1 MSFNLIDLVKNQISP
16 ALISQT
22 ASQLG
27 ESESGVSKAISGLL
41 PAVVGGLANNAS
53 NPGVFGAVKEAI
65 SSGLVNN
72 LLGGN
77 GQNNNLVSTIL
88 SLIFGDKTSALTST
102 VANFA
107 GISHD
112 SSNSILNTLTGTT
125 LGSLGKF
132 VGDNNVDQ
140 SQFSNLLA
148 DQKGLV
154 SSLLPAGLS
163 LGALGFGN
171 WFGSS
176 STEHA
181 KVQDV
186 VSPVETNIGTTRG
199 GNTYTPPTPPSSNNN
214 SGGSIWKWLLPLILL
229 LAAGWFLWKQCEKKT
244 DTTNVGTTDSLN
256 AKSDSAKA
264 DVDSTTNVNATMTR
278 ESLVVTLPS
287 GKTINA
293 YKGGIED
300 QIVTFLKSD
309 EYKNDTEAQLK
320 EKWFNF
326 DNLNFEFGKT
336 TLTPESKVQLDNLK
350 AILAEFPAANI
361 KIGAYTDKKGDAAA
375 NLKLSQERA
384 DAVKTAIASA
394 QVKEAKGYGSEFA
407 KVPADAS
414 DKEREADRKTAI
426 RFVK

>member
-53 NPGVFGAVKEAI
+53 NPGIFGAVKEAV

-72 LLGGN
+72 LLSGGA
-77 GQNNNLVSTIL
+77 QNNNLVSTIL

-107 GISHD
+107 GVSHE
-112 SSNSILNTLTGTT
+112 SSSSILNMLTGTS

-132 VGDNNVDQ
+132 VSDNNVDQ
-140 SQFSNLLA
+140 SQFSNLLS

-154 SSLLPAGLS
+154 SSLLPTGLS
-163 LGALGFGN
+163 LATLGLGN
-171 WFGSS
+171 WFGGSS
-176 STEHA
+176 SDHA

-199 GNTYTPPTPPSSNNN
+199 GDTYTPPTPSSNNN
-214 SGGSIWKWLLPLILL
+214 KGGGSIWKWLLPLILL

-244 DTTNVGTTDSLN
+244 EVVPVGTTDS
-256 AKSDSAKA
+256 ASSKPDSANA
-264 DVDSTTNVNATMTR
+264 GVNASAMTTAR

-350 AILAEFPAANI
+350 AILAEFPAANV

-384 DAVKTAIASA
+384 DAVKVALASS

-407 KVPADAS
+407 KVSADAS

>member
-53 NPGVFGAVKEAI
+53 NPSVFATVKEVV

-72 LLGGN
+72 LLGGS

-88 SLIFGDKTSALTST
+88 SLIFGDKTNSLTSA

-107 GISHD
+107 GVSQG
-112 SSNSILNTLTGTT
+112 SSNSILNLLTGST
-125 LGSLGKF
+125 LGTLGKY
-132 VGDNNVDQ
+132 VSDNNVDH
-140 SQFSNLLA
+140 SQFSNLLS
-148 DQKGLV
+148 DQKGVV

-163 LGALGFGN
+163 LATLGLGN
-171 WFGSS
+171 WFGDSS
-176 STEHA
+176 AEHV

-199 GNTYTPPTPPSSNNN
+199 GDTYTPPTPSSNNN
-214 SGGSIWKWLLPLILL
+214 GGGSIWKWLLPLILL
-229 LAAGWFLWKQCEKKT
+229 LAAGWFLWKQCEKKAEHIP
-244 DTTNVGTTDSLN
+244 VSTTDSLN
-256 AKSDSAKA
+256 LKSDSATA
-264 DVDSTTNVNATMTR
+264 NVNNNATVTR

-326 DNLNFEFGKT
+326 DNLNFEFGKK
-336 TLTPESKVQLDNLK
+336 TLTPESQVQLDNLK
-350 AILAEFPAANI
+350 AILAEFPAANV
-361 KIGAYTDKKGDAAA
+361 KIGAYTDKKGDAAV
-375 NLKLSQERA
+375 NLKLSQDRA
-384 DAVKTAIASA
+384 DVVKAALASA

-407 KVPADAS
+407 KVSADAS
-414 DKEREADRKTAI
+414 DKERESDRKTAI